1 MNTNNIPCVH
11 FYFFCL
17 RPMVRKDSCMRATSV
32 TVMVIFQNWHFESY
46 LIATMFKVPFQ
57 QFTKYIDNSILKNFA
72 VDNFTDM
79 HQYLPILS
87 SRLKWK
93 SMKVPWKILV
103 VRNSESALQRTLQ
116 QNRPQFT
123 YFFVLLSF

>member
-1 MNTNNIPCVH
+1 
-11 FYFFCL
+11 
-17 RPMVRKDSCMRATSV
+17 MRATSV

-72 VDNFTDM
+72 VENFTDM

-87 SRLKWK
+87 SRLK
-93 SMKVPWKILV
+93 
-103 VRNSESALQRTLQ
+103 
-116 QNRPQFT
+116 
-123 YFFVLLSF
+123 